1 MVHSEPIFLSMH
13 VLALSR
19 ESSPSACLP
28 TCLQLL
34 IPFYPR
40 DEQTLSSPQSVA
52 SPLALLLFSSSIPP
66 SLLSP
71 PFPFFPPLSHRSLFP
86 QRPQDSLCFWSFSD
100 SELDNVSASLHS
112 PRPRGGKQ
120 GLLLPLLFASSSDVL
135 KKTID
140 RQGAGEERDSGRYAL
155 KSVGPKAW
163 NGWLSSLHLV
173 MVWPIVEQGLL
184 SLTDR
189 EMLQCHIAILSIQH
203 LSHSYITYQQKHN
216 YSFPPQSFIV
226 FQDKYKALY

>member
-1 MVHSEPIFLSMH
+1 MVHSEPIFLTMH

-71 PFPFFPPLSHRSLFP
+71 PFPFFPPLSHRSFVPSAATGFTLFLIILRFRAR
-86 QRPQDSLCFWSFSD
+86 QRICFSTFSQAQRRKAGPFITLALCLFLWCAEKDNRQTGSRRRKGFWPVCFKKCWS
-100 SELDNVSASLHS
+100 
-112 PRPRGGKQ
+112 Q
-120 GLLLPLLFASSSDVL
+120 GMKRL
-135 KKTID
+135 
-140 RQGAGEERDSGRYAL
+140 AL
-155 KSVGPKAW
+155 
-163 NGWLSSLHLV
+163 
-173 MVWPIVEQGLL
+173 
-184 SLTDR
+184 
-189 EMLQCHIAILSIQH
+189 
-203 LSHSYITYQQKHN
+203 
-216 YSFPPQSFIV
+216 
-226 FQDKYKALY
+226 